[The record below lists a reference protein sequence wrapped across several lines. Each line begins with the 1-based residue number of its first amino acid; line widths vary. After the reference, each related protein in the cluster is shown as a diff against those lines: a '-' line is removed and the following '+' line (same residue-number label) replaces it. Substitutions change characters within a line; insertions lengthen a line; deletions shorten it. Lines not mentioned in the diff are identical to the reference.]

1 MSTQCLIALK
11 LKPTRKVKPIS
22 KLIIKLLQS
31 LLGSERLNKL
41 ADKIQ
46 SAQKRITK
54 FIKERRTI
62 KMLHI
67 FRSYSALIVV
77 ISSAILVSVTNFAAG
92 KETSGF
98 LFGYFGSEDNYSNP
112 IENRISVQANQQK
125 SNLAMV
131 ALSESS
137 MSPSPDLKK
146 NEEEVPMNLQGQ
158 ALVSAN
164 SPVKKDP
171 EEDGGVKIY
180 EVQTGDNISSIA
192 EKNKLSI
199 NTILWANEL
208 DDIDSIMPGDKIFI
222 LPADG
227 LAYTIKK
234 GDSLEDIAKKYKA
247 DRDKI
252 IAYNGLL
259 ANGEVQEGQ
268 EIIIP
273 DGEKEIVRPPVP
285 VSPSTGIAA
294 RPYESFSVSG
304 KKLGAAN
311 GGGHKFPY
319 GYCTWY
325 VAQKRNIPW
334 SGNAGTWLYKA
345 KSYGYATGKVPRPG
359 AVMVSTESW
368 WGHVAIVES
377 VKGNQFTISEMNY
390 AGFAKKSYRT
400 LAVGSRVIKGF
411 IYN

>member
-1 MSTQCLIALK
+1 MFLSQNQQERQT
-11 LKPTRKVKPIS
+11 PIS
-22 KLIIKLLQS
+22 KLIIAISQS
-31 LLGSERLNKL
+31 LLGSANLSKL
-41 ADKIQ
+41 VEKVQ
-46 SAQKRITK
+46 SAQKKIIR

-67 FRSYSALIVV
+67 LRNYSALIVV

-112 IENRISVQANQQK
+112 HANKISLQANQQK

-131 ALSESS
+131 KLAEAS
-137 MSPSPDLKK
+137 MSPDPEAKGNGEESPI
-146 NEEEVPMNLQGQ
+146 NLQGQ
-158 ALVSAN
+158 AMVSAN

-180 EVQTGDNISSIA
+180 EVQAGDNISVIA
-192 EKNKLSI
+192 AKNNLSI
-199 NTILWANEL
+199 NTILWANEV
-208 DDIDSIMPGDKIFI
+208 DDVDSIMPGDKIFI

-227 LAYTIKK
+227 LTYTIKK
-234 GDSLEDIAKKYKA
+234 NDSLEDVAKKYKA
-247 DRDKI
+247 DREKI
-252 IAYNGLL
+252 IAFNGLP
-259 ANGEVQEGQ
+259 ANGEIKEGQ

-273 DGEKEIVRPPVP
+273 DGQKEIIRPATPA
-285 VSPSTGIAA
+285 SPAAGNTGIAA

-304 KKLGAAN
+304 KRLTAAN
-311 GGGHKFPY
+311 GSGHRFPY

-325 VAQKRNIPW
+325 VAQKKNIPW

-345 KSYGYATGKVPRPG
+345 KAYGYATGKTPKPG

-390 AGFAKKSYRT
+390 AGFGKKSYRT